1 LQDRLDQMQIL
12 FPTKAR
18 LLGMHWDDQSDW
30 NKPFR
35 SLDWE
40 AKQVKRSVLCASVS
54 DETCQL
60 IFYGNL
66 SCNTALLQ
74 QL

>member
-1 LQDRLDQMQIL
+1 MHIKNLPPVDEQKDNTYLQDRLDQMQIL

-30 NKPFR
+30 NKLFR

-40 AKQVKRSVLCASVS
+40 EKQV
-54 DETCQL
+54 
-60 IFYGNL
+60 NL
-66 SCNTALLQ
+66 VKSAR
-74 QL
+74 

>member
-30 NKPFR
+30 NKLFR

-40 AKQVKRSVLCASVS
+40 EKQV
-54 DETCQL
+54 
-60 IFYGNL
+60 NL
-66 SCNTALLQ
+66 VKSAR
-74 QL
+74 